1 MKGTSRALSRG
12 ALALGLSLGGIVML
26 AAVMVACGGDS
37 GDKKAATTRSTTTT
51 TTAVAGGAGGSGG
64 GGGGSSKPTIASFN
78 VPTTVNCA
86 SPTTINIS
94 WSTSNATQV
103 AISIDGPGPYK
114 YYSGPSGSD
123 SVPFACD
130 GNPHTYMITAKN
142 SSGQTTRTVT
152 VTKGMSSSTT
162 AGTPTTT

>member
-1 MKGTSRALSRG
+1 MVFL
-12 ALALGLSLGGIVML
+12 LGGIVML
-26 AAVMVACGGDS
+26 AAVMVACGGDG
-37 GDKKAATTRSTTTT
+37 GDKKATTRSTTTT
-51 TTAVAGGAGGSGG
+51 TTAVAGGAGGSAGGGG

-78 VPTTVNCA
+78 VPTTVNCS

-103 AISIDGPGPYK
+103 VISIDGPGPYK
-114 YYSGPSGSD
+114 TYSGPSGAD